1 MSLARTMFR
10 NTDAV
15 LDSPVMTASASQ
27 PITNTY
33 EELGVREGDSVNVPY
48 DTLSN
53 YTHTYNYAVLRNK
66 YISVRVD
73 MKQKKRSC
81 L

>member
-1 MSLARTMFR
+1 VFR

-15 LDSPVMTASASQ
+15 LDSPHMPASASQ
-27 PITNTY
+27 QGTDMY

-53 YTHTYNYAVLRNK
+53 YTHTYILSNRYNNIRQ
-66 YISVRVD
+66 D
-73 MKQKKRSC
+73 MM
-81 L
+81 

>member
-1 MSLARTMFR
+1 MFK

-15 LDSPVMTASASQ
+15 LDSPVMPASASQ
-27 PITNTY
+27 PDTDTY

-53 YTHTYNYAVLRNK
+53 YKHIY
-66 YISVRVD
+66 S
-73 MKQKKRSC
+73 
-81 L
+81 

>member
-1 MSLARTMFR
+1 MFR

-15 LDSPVMTASASQ
+15 LDSPAMTASTSQ
-27 PITNTY
+27 PSANTY

-53 YTHTYNYAVLRNK
+53 YTHIYMSFLE
-66 YISVRVD
+66 YI
-73 MKQKKRSC
+73 KQCSARYYLKIITVSSISGQT
-81 L
+81 